1 VEEVAVLVA
10 ALLGRRGEGRSLLG
24 QPAVN
29 DVTQDLE
36 NFAQLA
42 GHPATTSLEVERP
55 EEREEVGHV
64 RLAHA
69 LHEFLQEPLQPKASR
84 RRRRL
89 AAAPTSTTS
98 MENMAV
104 ETRFATPP

>member
-55 EEREEVGHV
+55 VLTKINQSHTN
-64 RLAHA
+64 
-69 LHEFLQEPLQPKASR
+69 LHGGYA
-84 RRRRL
+84 
-89 AAAPTSTTS
+89 
-98 MENMAV
+98 
-104 ETRFATPP
+104 